1 MSEVESAV
9 LYISKCFMPVS
20 GAVDILEK
28 VNIKEQKESQGVK
41 RVQGF
46 CPLRA
51 ARDGG
56 SVDEGLPDLAF
67 RISEDAQLRT
77 DLSKVFKGEMG
88 EDEGGYIRVYPD
100 NSQPMYQEILGH
112 VILLKQ
118 SVSSRETF
126 SAVNTNIRREVPGVE
141 HVSRGRVHEGKLS
154 RCPE

>member
-1 MSEVESAV
+1 
-9 LYISKCFMPVS
+9 MPVS

-88 EDEGGYIRVYPD
+88 EDEGGYAD

-126 SAVNTNIRREVPGVE
+126 TAVNTNIRREVPEGE
-141 HVSRGRVHEGKLS
+141 HARLWTRGRVHEGKLS
-154 RCPE
+154 LCPE